1 MPLIVITAA
10 SPVLLAALAIGARAG
25 PGRQA
30 RHMYR
35 TAPDPAPRTTDRE
48 QEK

>member
-25 PGRQA
+25 AGRQA

-35 TAPDPAPRTTDRE
+35 TAPDPAPRE